1 MTGPAG
7 PLRDRRPFLLPAIL
21 GLAISPA
28 WLALAF
34 LGALDPGDL
43 GMILRSPA
51 AVLLGLSAAVP
62 VLPVLG
68 WLLARRWPFGLAA
81 LSAAPFLP
89 IWPFLVADALAGSAG
104 PAATALLLLV
114 PAWAFVMLRA
124 AFARP
129 PPAA

>member
-21 GLAISPA
+21 GLALSPA

-34 LGALDPGDL
+34 ASALDPGDF
-43 GMILRSPA
+43 GAILRSPA
-51 AVLLGLSAAVP
+51 VVLLALVAAMP

-68 WLLARRWPFGLAA
+68 WLMARRWPFGLAA
-81 LSAAPFLP
+81 LAALPLLP
-89 IWPFLVADALAGSAG
+89 IWPLLVADALGGSAG
-104 PAATALLLLV
+104 PASTALLLLAPV
-114 PAWAFVMLRA
+114 WAFIVLRA

-129 PPAA
+129 RSGG